1 MNDWQLVRVELGAA
15 SEGKAAPGWRRDR
28 SLLIFPATPEGEALA
43 GLLAASLGAVLLG
56 RLSDVGVDGDMLIVK
71 RPAYGGRILLDL
83 RLMQGIAVATMNEPP
98 ACDGLI
104 ALAAPEVPAFE
115 RVELPMRDA
124 ALEGAPL
131 IVSGGRGLDAQSFLT
146 LKAIANRLG
155 GAIGASLPA
164 VDLGLAPVSRQIGQ
178 SGHFVTPHVYLAAG
192 ISGTPQHLA
201 GIGAATRIIAVNSDP
216 DAPIFRYAEVGVV
229 ADARQLL
236 PELLRSIGA

>member
-1 MNDWQLVRVELGAA
+1 MNGWRLIRVKLGAGGEA
-15 SEGKAAPGWRRDR
+15 GAAQGWQKDR
-28 SLLIFPATPEGEALA
+28 TLLIFPATPEGDALA
-43 GLLAASLGAVLLG
+43 GSLAASLGAVLLG
-56 RLSDVGVDGDMLIVK
+56 RLSDVSVDGDMLIAK

-83 RLMQGIAVATMNEPP
+83 RLTQGIAIATMNEPP
-98 ACDGLI
+98 ACDGVI
-104 ALAAPEVPAFE
+104 ALAVPEVPACE

-146 LKAIANRLG
+146 LEAIAKRLG

-178 SGHFVTPHVYLAAG
+178 SGHFVTPQLYLAAG